1 MRLSTIDIGT
11 NSVLLLVA
19 DVDASGIIRTVRD
32 EQRIPRLGKGVDK
45 DKKIN
50 SNAFARVLEVL
61 KEYKDIS
68 ESLHSEKIIACG
80 TSALRDAVN
89 REELIEFVKE
99 KTGIVME
106 ILSGE
111 DEALWAYLGAVSEL
125 PNDFNKVAVI
135 DIGGGSTEIS
145 VGDRNTIHNRIS
157 LNLGSVRITER
168 FLRHFP
174 PLTQEITSATKSIRD
189 ELQKLRPFDLQGV
202 MLIGVAGTVTT
213 LAAIAQNLPTFDL
226 EKIGGYVLTY
236 EVVGNLLQKLCSMA
250 LEEIRRIPSM
260 APGREDVITAGT
272 LILLEFMEFA
282 SLKTVV
288 TSERGVRYG
297 LALREWN
304 RESTAG
310 GCPESRM
317 QISSRLSCHAVP
329 SRHYQ

>member
-1 MRLSTIDIGT
+1 M
-11 NSVLLLVA
+11 
-19 DVDASGIIRTVRD
+19 DASGFIRTVRD
-32 EQRIPRLGKGVDK
+32 EQRIPRLGEGVDK

-50 SNAFARVLEVL
+50 SDAFARVLEVL

-80 TSALRDAVN
+80 TSALRDTVN
-89 REELIEFVKE
+89 RERLIEFIKKE
-99 KTGIVME
+99 TGIAVE
-106 ILSGE
+106 VLSGE
-111 DEALWAYLGAVSEL
+111 GEAVWTYLGAISGL
-125 PNDFNKVAVI
+125 PDDFDKVAVI

-174 PLTQEITSATKSIRD
+174 PLAQEITSATKSIRD
-189 ELQKLRPFDLQGV
+189 ELEKLPAFDLQGV
-202 MLIGVAGTVTT
+202 TLIGVAGTVTT

-250 LEEIRRIPSM
+250 LEEIQRIPSM

-288 TSERGVRYG
+288 ASGRGVRYG
-297 LALREWN
+297 LALREWEIERIVGVN
-304 RESTAG
+304 R
-310 GCPESRM
+310 
-317 QISSRLSCHAVP
+317 
-329 SRHYQ
+329 